1 MGGVSEI
8 EKQQKILTDEVFAAE
23 LQRIFEEKNVRSVLL
38 VCGGSF
44 RRQKLYEKI
53 RSLIEESGAA
63 LTEFSDF
70 CPNPVYD
77 SVVKGVRVFREHR
90 CDFLIAA
97 GGGSAM
103 DVAKCI
109 KLFSGMEDDRNYLE
123 QEIPGEDKIPL
134 LAVPTTAGTG
144 SEATRFAV
152 IYYEGNKQSVSHVN
166 SIPDYVLFDAS
177 LLETLPLYH
186 KKATMLDAFCHAA
199 ESSWSVNS
207 TKESRAYSAEA
218 IRLIYQYKDS
228 YLKNEKEG
236 NEQMLRAA
244 NIAGK
249 AINITQTTAGH
260 AMAYKLT
267 SLYGL
272 AHGHAAALCV
282 AAVWPYMAAH
292 PEKCMDARGS
302 EHLRKVLEE
311 LSGAC
316 GCGSTEEA
324 IQKFR
329 DMLREL
335 EMAVPIMKDEEE
347 LALLRS
353 SVNPQRLKNNPAA
366 LDGETLGNLYRR
378 IFEGL

>member
-1 MGGVSEI
+1 MGGISDMEKRQEI
-8 EKQQKILTDEVFAAE
+8 LRAEVFDVRFWE
-23 LQRIFEEKNVRSVLL
+23 ILKERNVRSALL

-53 RSLIEESGAA
+53 RGIMEESGAA

-70 CPNPVYD
+70 WPNPEYE
-77 SVVKGVRVFREHR
+77 SAVKGVRVCREHR

-109 KLFSGMEDDRNYLE
+109 KLFCGMDDGRNYLE
-123 QEIPGEDKIPL
+123 QEIPDEDRIPL

-177 LLETLPLYH
+177 LLDTLPPYH

-199 ESSWSVNS
+199 ESFWSVNS
-207 TKESRAYSAEA
+207 TEKSRQYSAEA
-218 IRLIYQYKDS
+218 IRLLFQYKDS
-228 YLKNEKEG
+228 YLRNEKEG
-236 NEQMLRAA
+236 NGQMLLAA

-292 PEKCMDARGS
+292 PEKCTDFRGNA
-302 EHLRKVLEE
+302 HLQKVFWE
-311 LSGAC
+311 LAEAM
-316 GCGSTEEA
+316 GCRTTEEA
-324 IQKFR
+324 IRKFR
-329 DMLREL
+329 NMLKEL
-335 EMAVPIMKDEEE
+335 EIAAPVMKREEE
-347 LALLRS
+347 LAVLRS
-353 SVNPQRLKNNPAA
+353 SVNPQRLKNNPVA
-366 LDGETLGNLYRR
+366 LDEETLGELYCQ
-378 IFEGL
+378 IFAGF